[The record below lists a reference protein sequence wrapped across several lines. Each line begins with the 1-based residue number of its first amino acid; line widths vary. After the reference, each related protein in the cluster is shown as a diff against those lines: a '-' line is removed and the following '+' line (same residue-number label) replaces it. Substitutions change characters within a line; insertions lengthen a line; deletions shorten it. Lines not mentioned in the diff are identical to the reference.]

1 MAGRTVTGMSRSP
14 LAAAVIAAAV
24 AAVAVLG
31 RLGTDTD
38 SEWYRS
44 LELPSWQPP
53 AAAFGPVWT
62 VLYLLAGT
70 SAFLAWRDVSGPRR
84 RPALALYAA
93 NGVLNAAWTSI
104 FFRAHRPVLAGVEII
119 LLLATIVALIVL
131 VRPVSRRAAVAL
143 VPYGVWVAFAAALT
157 FSIAARN

>member
-1 MAGRTVTGMSRSP
+1 MADRIVTRKSP

-38 SEWYRS
+38 SEWYQS
-44 LELPSWQPP
+44 LKLPSWQPP
-53 AAAFGPVWT
+53 AAVFGPVWT

-84 RPALALYAA
+84 PRALALYVV
-93 NGVLNAAWTSI
+93 NGVLNAAWTAI
-104 FFRAHRPVLAGVEII
+104 FFRAQRPVLAGVEII
-119 LLLATIVALIVL
+119 LLLGTIVALIAL
-131 VRPVSRRAAVAL
+131 VRPFSRPAAAAL
-143 VPYGVWVAFAAALT
+143 VPYALWVAFAAALT